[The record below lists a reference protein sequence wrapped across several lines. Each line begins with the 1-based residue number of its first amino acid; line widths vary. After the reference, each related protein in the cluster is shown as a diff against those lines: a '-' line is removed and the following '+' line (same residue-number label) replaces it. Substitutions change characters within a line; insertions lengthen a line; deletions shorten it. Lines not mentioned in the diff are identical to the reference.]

1 MYTDL
6 VDMYRTD
13 FRVESSNIFI
23 LTITILV
30 TNILFR
36 IIFVQVLHST
46 LDLSIAQ
53 VLTTDVTFFMFY
65 VMSTKE

>member
-6 VDMYRTD
+6 DDMYRTD

-53 VLTTDVTFFMFY
+53 VLTTDVTFF
-65 VMSTKE
+65 TKE